1 MALANMT
8 VLITLTTAGADS
20 GPFRLYSDVD
30 GYATYFEVGVSKAS
44 LLAGYTSTVVPAS
57 TTSIRVVS
65 IGVCTNSIDIPVT
78 TTTTT
83 STTTSF
89 VPGGTTIELGY
100 SSVDRPTACINA
112 GLTGDNFVI
121 NSTFWIS
128 ATQLFDSTGLNPA
141 ASHYYSDGSKS
152 RLWNG
157 TAFIGPTVACEFQ

>member
-89 VPGGTTIELGY
+89 VPEETTIELGY
-100 SSVDRPTACINA
+100 SSVDRPTACTNA
-112 GLTGDNFVI
+112 GLISDNFVI
-121 NSTFWIS
+121 NSPSWVA

-141 ASHYYSDGSKS
+141 APNYYSDGSKS
-152 RLWNG
+152 RYWTG
-157 TAFIGPTVACEFQ
+157 TAFSGPTVSCN